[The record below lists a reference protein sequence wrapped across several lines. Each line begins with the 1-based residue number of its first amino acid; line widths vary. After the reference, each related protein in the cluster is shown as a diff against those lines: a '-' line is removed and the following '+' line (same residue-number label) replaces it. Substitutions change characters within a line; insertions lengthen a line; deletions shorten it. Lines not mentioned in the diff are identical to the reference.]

1 VAGKNLSILARPA
14 GRERFDGTGSM
25 GQGRSH
31 PTPGLFL
38 LEGEMTM
45 NLPTVAFFWAF
56 AATEY

>member
-1 VAGKNLSILARPA
+1 
-14 GRERFDGTGSM
+14 M

-45 NLPTVAFFWAF
+45 NLPSVAFFWAF
-56 AATEY
+56 AAIEY